1 MLSDFVQYVS
11 TTKHHIM
18 VKLSLCILIIFE
30 KRYAF
35 MGGIFLW
42 WLFIGV
48 IAVALVVS
56 TSTIERTLKSIREQ
70 NNTIIELLKEINKKR

>member
-18 VKLSLCILIIFE
+18 VKFSLCILIIFE

-35 MGGIFLW
+35 MRGIFLW

>member
-1 MLSDFVQYVS
+1 M
-11 TTKHHIM
+11 
-18 VKLSLCILIIFE
+18 
-30 KRYAF
+30 
-35 MGGIFLW
+35 W

-48 IAVALVVS
+48 IAVALVIS